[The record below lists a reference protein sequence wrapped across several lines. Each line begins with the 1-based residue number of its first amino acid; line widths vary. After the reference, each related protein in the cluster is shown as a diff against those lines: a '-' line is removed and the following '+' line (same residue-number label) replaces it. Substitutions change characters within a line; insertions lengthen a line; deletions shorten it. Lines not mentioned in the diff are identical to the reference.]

1 MREAWRSRRGALYSR
16 LMRTSNILPGLLAG
30 VAAILLAAS
39 AEAKAV
45 AQKQLQA
52 VFKIHVTVQ
61 RADHAQPW
69 QAGLPGSGS
78 GSGFL
83 IDRKRLLT
91 NAHVVS
97 DATFIE
103 VQRHGDSRKYPAR
116 VVFAGH
122 DCDLAVLE
130 AEDAE
135 LFASLTPL
143 PLGNALPSLGEE
155 VHAIGF
161 PMGGSMLSLTRG
173 VVSRIDMGGYAHSG
187 VDSHLV
193 IQTDAA
199 INPGNSGGPVVLNDK
214 VIGVAFQGMM
224 GGQNIG
230 YAIPL
235 PVIRHFLDD
244 IEDGRYDGYPE
255 LGVATLDSRNPALR
269 RALQLPDPERGAL
282 VTRVD
287 PFGAAAGRL
296 VPGDM
301 LLAVDGSP
309 VAPDG
314 TVRIGSVSLNFGE
327 LVERKQWGESMAF
340 EVWRTGAV
348 ARVEFPL
355 DNPPD
360 PFSYRNE
367 YDVLPE
373 YLLAGGLLFV
383 PISRGFL
390 RTLGDSDERRVQPIF
405 YYAQRAK
412 RDGLVGDRR
421 QFVVLGGRL
430 PHAYNTYAAPFVHR
444 IVSEVNGRRVRE
456 LADVEDALRTPTNGF
471 HVVRFEGFPLPLV
484 LAAAGQA
491 DADGEIAERYGLP
504 GLRRIREREAVGA
517 AHGAAEGE
525 S

>member
-1 MREAWRSRRGALYSR
+1 MPFRGV
-16 LMRTSNILPGLLAG
+16 LAA
-30 VAAILLAAS
+30 VAALLLTTAAD
-39 AEAKAV
+39 AKAI

-103 VQRHGDSRKYPAR
+103 VQRHGDTRKYPAR

-130 AEDAE
+130 ADDQE
-135 LFASLTPL
+135 LFAGLTPL
-143 PLGNALPSLGEE
+143 PLGTALPVLGEE

-161 PMGGSMLSLTRG
+161 PMGGTMLSLTRG

-214 VIGVAFQGMM
+214 VIGVAFQGLM

-235 PVIRHFLDD
+235 PVVRHFLDD
-244 IEDGRYDGYPE
+244 IEDGHYHGYPE

-269 RALQLPDPERGAL
+269 RALRLPDDARGAL

-287 PFGAAAGRL
+287 LFGAAMGRL
-296 VPGDM
+296 VPGDV

-314 TVRIGSVSLNFGE
+314 TVRLGDVAINFGE
-327 LVERKQWGESMAF
+327 LVERKQWGERMVF
-340 EVWRTGAV
+340 EVWRTGEV

-373 YLLAGGLLFV
+373 YLLSGGLLFV

-390 RTLGDSDERRVQPIF
+390 GTLGNSDERVVQPIF

-412 RDGLVGDRR
+412 HDGLVGDRR

-430 PHAYNTYAAPFVHR
+430 PHAYNTYAAPFIDR
-444 IVSEVNGRRVRE
+444 IVAEVNGRRVRS
-456 LADVEDALRTPTNGF
+456 LADVEAGLQAPTNGF

-484 LAAAGQA
+484 LDAAGTA
-491 DADGEIAERYGLP
+491 DADTEIAERYALP
-504 GLRRIREREAVGA
+504 GLRRIRERTASAPARG
-517 AHGAAEGE
+517 AEGE